1 MAKNV
6 TYVAKK
12 YYANAKK
19 AELIYPSKN
28 EIIYICTNHRIN
40 TVNKKLKFKNYPCT
54 GKLNYNRTTN
64 KFYMIHKHNSI
75 CDNKYPNIY
84 DNTANVT
91 NNDYGFLN
99 YKNDLLEFLNLNP
112 G

>member
-1 MAKNV
+1 
-6 TYVAKK
+6 
-12 YYANAKK
+12 
-19 AELIYPSKN
+19 
-28 EIIYICTNHRIN
+28 
-40 TVNKKLKFKNYPCT
+40 
-54 GKLNYNRTTN
+54 
-64 KFYMIHKHNSI
+64 MIHKHNSI